1 VLIYDPINQV
11 ASIKKIN
18 FNLNLRNVRD
28 SRQMGNSG
36 ILESPK
42 KINQGF
48 GGEKRRS
55 EAKRLMLDNELD
67 KLAEELID
75 GMDNMT

>member
-1 VLIYDPINQV
+1 MNQV

-42 KINQGF
+42 KANQGY
-48 GGEKRRS
+48 GTEKRQS
-55 EAKRLMLDNELD
+55 EAKRPKLDNELD

-75 GMDNMT
+75 GMDTMT